1 LIRYFIQ
8 TRLEKRRDYAVF
20 FFEPGSDSTYTRQLS
35 ALHKSDPAGDQHAG
49 ERETS
54 SLLYLRPDLV
64 EMDSASN
71 ESGANQHRLKIPNI
85 YTAIW
90 WYASYPNHYAG
101 DGSKATRAEGQLV
114 NEHYIG
120 QLVEALRAV
129 KADTKTLELQ
139 KEYFDRVKE
148 K

>member
-1 LIRYFIQ
+1 
-8 TRLEKRRDYAVF
+8 
-20 FFEPGSDSTYTRQLS
+20 
-35 ALHKSDPAGDQHAG
+35 
-49 ERETS
+49 
-54 SLLYLRPDLV
+54 V

-71 ESGANQHRLKIPNI
+71 ESGANQHRLKIPNV

-90 WYASYPNHYAG
+90 WYAAYPNHYAG

-139 KEYFDRVKE
+139 KEFFDRVKE